1 MTERLR
7 VDDLS
12 VTYGGIR
19 AVKGVDLTVD
29 AGEVVG
35 LIGPNGAGKTTLI
48 DAVTGFVPCQ
58 GHVFLD
64 GRDITDVPVH
74 RRARQGMARTFQ
86 SVELFDDLT
95 IAENVAVSMERPTWR
110 TTIRDLVRPRAADAE
125 GAVGE
130 ALELLGLTSF
140 ADRHPTDLSH
150 GQRRLAACARAVVGR
165 PALICMDEPAAGL
178 DTNESR
184 TLGGRLR
191 AIVER
196 GPSILLVDHDMSMV
210 LEVCDRVYVLE
221 FGEVIAAGTPDEIRR
236 HPAVI
241 AAYLGRSADGGAA

>member
-1 MTERLR
+1 VTERLR

-58 GHVFLD
+58 GSVLLD
-64 GRDITDVPVH
+64 GRDVSGLPVH

-125 GAVGE
+125 GVVGE

-196 GPSILLVDHDMSMV
+196 GPAILLVDHDMSMV

-221 FGEVIAAGTPDEIRR
+221 FGEVIASGTPDEIRR

>member
-1 MTERLR
+1 MNERLR
-7 VDDLS
+7 VESLS
-12 VTYGGIR
+12 VTYGGVR
-19 AVKGVDLTVD
+19 AVKGVDLFVG

-48 DAVTGFVPCQ
+48 DAVTGFVPCE
-58 GHVFLD
+58 GSVFLD
-64 GRDITDVPVH
+64 GRDVTGLPVH
-74 RRARQGMARTFQ
+74 RRARHGMARTFQ

-110 TTIRDLVRPRAADAE
+110 NTVRDLVRPRAVDAQ
-125 GAVGE
+125 GAVGD
-130 ALELLGLTSF
+130 ALALLGL
-140 ADRHPTDLSH
+140 ADLAERHPTDLSH
-150 GQRRLAACARAVVGR
+150 GQRRLAACARAVVGH
-165 PALICMDEPAAGL
+165 PALVCMDEPAAGL
-178 DTNESR
+178 DTSESR

-221 FGEVIAAGTPDEIRR
+221 FGEVIAVGTPDDIRQ

-241 AAYLGRSADGGAA
+241 AAYLGRSAEGGAR

>member
-1 MTERLR
+1 MTARLR
-7 VDDLS
+7 VEALA
-12 VTYGGIR
+12 VTYGGVR
-19 AVKGVDLTVD
+19 AVKGVDLFVD

-58 GHVFLD
+58 GSVFLD
-64 GRDITDVPVH
+64 GRDVTGLPVH
-74 RRARQGMARTFQ
+74 RRARHGMARTFQ

-95 IAENVAVSMERPTWR
+95 IAENLAVSMERPTWR
-110 TTIRDLVRPRAADAE
+110 STIRDLVRPRPAE
-125 GAVGE
+125 SSGDVGE
-130 ALELLGLTSF
+130 ALELLGLAAF

-165 PALICMDEPAAGL
+165 PSLICMDEPAAGL
-178 DTNESR
+178 DTTESGV
-184 TLGGRLR
+184 LGGRLR
-191 AIVER
+191 AIADR

-221 FGEVIAAGTPDEIRR
+221 FGEVIAEGTPDHVRR

-241 AAYLGRSADGGAA
+241 AAYLGRSVDGDEQ